1 MQEVEVSCRS
11 EDSYPQQPI
20 RMAWDNKILEIAT
33 IISRSRLPDGQ
44 VFRVKT
50 NGDRIFKLYYQ
61 EEKDLWSGQEE

>member
-1 MQEVEVSCRS
+1 MQEVKVTCRS
-11 EDSYPQQPI
+11 EDSYPQLPV
-20 RMAWDNKILEIAT
+20 RLVWDEEIMQVTTIL
-33 IISRSRLPDGQ
+33 SRSRLPDGL

>member
-1 MQEVEVSCRS
+1 MQEIAVFCRS
-11 EDSYPQQPI
+11 EDSFPQQPV
-20 RMAWDNKILEIAT
+20 RLEWDGEIFDIIT
-33 IISRSRLPDGQ
+33 IISRSRLPDGL